1 MMKPTI
7 YIETTIPSYYFN
19 SRMDAEL
26 QVLGKW
32 TREWWDEKRHEASLV
47 TSVAVLEELSR
58 GNHPFKNEKLA
69 LIEKLPLLPVSQMVI
84 DVAHVYV
91 ARKAMP
97 SDPKGDALHLALA
110 SVYKCDMLVSWNCR
124 HIVNYQKAGHLKQ
137 LNSELGLGI
146 PMLVTPM
153 ELLNRNFAK

>member
-1 MMKPTI
+1 MKPTI

-19 SRMDAEL
+19 TRKDAEL
-26 QVLGKW
+26 QVLSKW

-47 TSVAVLEELSR
+47 TSTAVLEELSR
-58 GNHPFKNEKLA
+58 GNHPFKAEKLA
-69 LIEKLPLLPVSQMVI
+69 LLEKIPLLPTSQQVI

-97 SDPKGDALHLALA
+97 NDPKGDALHLAFA

-124 HIVNYQKAGHLKQ
+124 HIVNYQKAGYLKQ
-137 LNSELGLGI
+137 LNTELRLGV

-153 ELLNRNFAK
+153 ELLNRSFDK

>member
-58 GNHPFKNEKLA
+58 GNHPFKNEKLYYRFYRD
-69 LIEKLPLLPVSQMVI
+69 E
-84 DVAHVYV
+84 
-91 ARKAMP
+91 
-97 SDPKGDALHLALA
+97 
-110 SVYKCDMLVSWNCR
+110 
-124 HIVNYQKAGHLKQ
+124 
-137 LNSELGLGI
+137 
-146 PMLVTPM
+146 
-153 ELLNRNFAK
+153 